1 MNDPNPKAAIEVR
14 DLVTEYGGRRILDG
28 IDLEVAR
35 GEIMVIIG
43 GSGAGKSTLL
53 AHLLG
58 LESPRHGTIR
68 ILGKDLAGLSKSRR
82 QDLIARFEHKVSDHL
97 PLWLRM
103 PLP

>member
-1 MNDPNPKAAIEVR
+1 MNEGNPQAAIEVR
-14 DLVTEYGGRRILDG
+14 DLVTDYGGRRILDG

-68 ILGKDLAGLSKSRR
+68 ILGKDLVQESHDLRAVGLSNEFNR
-82 QDLIARFEHKVSDHL
+82 HL
-97 PLWLRM
+97 DR
-103 PLP
+103 